1 MTNSIR
7 YDDSAARKLIDE
19 KWYEELQPALMAA
32 REEMLKDIELLGSD
46 AIPADKQ
53 PLDAGFQN
61 LPQQLL
67 DEYESQG
74 SESLLGRIEAKAQE
88 LREQSDRFVVLGI
101 GGSYMGMRALFEALC
116 HPLHNELTR
125 DQRGG
130 VPRLYFEGNNV
141 DNDSITALQELL
153 KTSCLDP
160 KDVLQRWSMTVIS
173 KSGGTL
179 ETALGFRLFRESLE
193 EYYGADSEESRSLV
207 VPITG
212 LEGKLRNFSNHKG
225 YPEVFPIP
233 DNVGG
238 RFSVFTSVGLFPA
251 AVLGID
257 LKALL
262 QGAADMTRLFN
273 SQPMGDNPVLDYTAT
288 CHLFER
294 EKNVSMR
301 ILSTW
306 GKRLEALGL
315 WYDQLLAESL
325 GKEEKG
331 ATPLTVVNTRDLHS
345 RGQQHQEG
353 VRDKLITNVIVER
366 PDSAPISVPVV
377 PEEENQDQLNK
388 LKGKTVPDVLSA
400 AIEGTNQAYAD
411 VHRPTADLI
420 LPNLDA
426 YTVGQTL
433 QMLML
438 ATVLEGRLININPYG
453 QPGVEAY
460 KKNMQEVLSR

>member
-1 MTNSIR
+1 MTNFIR

-193 EYYGADSEESRSLV
+193 AYYGADSEESRSLV

-251 AVLGID
+251 AVLGVD

-377 PEEENQDQLNK
+377 PQEENQDQLNK

>member
-153 KTSCLDP
+153 KTSCQDP

-193 EYYGADSEESRSLV
+193 AYYGADSEESRSLV

-251 AVLGID
+251 AVLGVD

-262 QGAADMTRLFN
+262 QGAADMTHLFN
-273 SQPMGDNPVLDYTAT
+273 TQPMGDNPVLDYTAT

-366 PDSAPISVPVV
+366 PDSEPISVPVV

>member
-1 MTNSIR
+1 MTNFIR

-153 KTSCLDP
+153 KTSCQDP

-212 LEGKLRNFSNHKG
+212 LEGKLRNLSNHKG

-251 AVLGID
+251 AVLGVD

-366 PDSAPISVPVV
+366 PDSEPISVPVV

>member
-193 EYYGADSEESRSLV
+193 AYYGADSEESRSLV